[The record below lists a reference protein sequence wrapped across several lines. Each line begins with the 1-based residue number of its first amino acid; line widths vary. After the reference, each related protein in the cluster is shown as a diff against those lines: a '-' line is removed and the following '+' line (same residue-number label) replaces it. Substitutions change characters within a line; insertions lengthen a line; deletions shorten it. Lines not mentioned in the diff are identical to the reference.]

1 MIDIVGQSK
10 PGIAKAGTLF
20 LIASFC
26 LLLPSCKQVPKRVQA
41 ESTENQQTQNHGPYR
56 LAHLVGSIQNPS
68 VKESSG
74 LIASRSTPGAYWTH
88 NDSGDGPFIY
98 AMNAEGQ
105 SLGTWRVN
113 GAEADDWEDISIGPG
128 PEQGKSY
135 LYIGDIGDNEVA
147 RKEITIYRV
156 LEPKPDAALS
166 GSSKKN
172 PEITEPA
179 EAITLRYPER
189 KHDAEAL
196 IVHPQSGA
204 VYIVTKEAMGNPTVF
219 EAAAPLSTTEPV
231 RLKSL
236 GELKIRSLF
245 GGIITGG
252 SISPDGKR
260 VALCDYFQ
268 AYELSLPAES
278 QDFNDIWKQRLVSF
292 NFGKREQGESITYR
306 LDGQAV
312 LGTSEGKRAQ
322 LIEAVK
328 N

>member
-1 MIDIVGQSK
+1 M
-10 PGIAKAGTLF
+10 
-20 LIASFC
+20 
-26 LLLPSCKQVPKRVQA
+26 LPSCKQVPKRVQA
-41 ESTENQQTQNHGPYR
+41 ESSDNQQAQNHGPYR
-56 LAHLVGSIQNPS
+56 LAQVVGSIQNTN

-74 LIASRSTPGAYWTH
+74 LIASRATPGAYWTH

-98 AMNAEGQ
+98 ALNAEGQ
-105 SLGTWRVN
+105 PMGTWRVT
-113 GAEADDWEDISIGPG
+113 GSEADDWEDISIGPG
-128 PEQGKSY
+128 PEAGKSY
-135 LYIGDIGDNEVA
+135 LYIGDIGDNDLA

-156 LEPKPDAALS
+156 LEPKPDATLS
-166 GSSKKN
+166 GSTKKN
-172 PEITEPA
+172 PEATESA
-179 EAITLRYPER
+179 EKITLRYPDQ

-196 IVHPQSGA
+196 LVHPQSGA
-204 VYIVTKEAMGNPTVF
+204 VYIVTKEALGNPTVY
-219 EAAAPLSTTEPV
+219 EAAAPLSTTEPIT
-231 RLKSL
+231 LKSL

-245 GGIITGG
+245 GGVITGG

-278 QDFNDIWKQRLVSF
+278 QNFNDIWKQRLVSF

-322 LIEAVK
+322 VVEALR

>member
-1 MIDIVGQSK
+1 M
-10 PGIAKAGTLF
+10 
-20 LIASFC
+20 
-26 LLLPSCKQVPKRVQA
+26 PKRVQA
-41 ESTENQQTQNHGPYR
+41 ESTDNQQAQSHGPYG
-56 LAHLVGSIQNPS
+56 LARVVGSIQNPS

-74 LIASRSTPGAYWTH
+74 LVASQATPGAYWTH

-98 AMNAEGQ
+98 AISAEGQ
-105 SLGTWRVN
+105 PLGTWRVT

-128 PEQGKSY
+128 LEAGKNY
-135 LYIGDIGDNEVA
+135 LYIGDIGDNDLA

-156 LEPKPDAALS
+156 LEPKPDASLS
-166 GSSKKN
+166 GSTKKN
-172 PEITEPA
+172 PEVTEPA
-179 EAITLRYPER
+179 ERITLRYPGQ

-196 IVHPQSGA
+196 LVNPQTGA
-204 VYIVTKEAMGNPTVF
+204 VYIVTKEALGNPTVY

-231 RLKSL
+231 TLKSL

-278 QDFNDIWKQRLVSF
+278 QNFDDIWKQRLVSF
-292 NFGKREQGESITYR
+292 NFGKREQGESIAYR

-322 LIEAVK
+322 VIEALRK
-328 N
+328 

>member
-1 MIDIVGQSK
+1 M
-10 PGIAKAGTLF
+10 
-20 LIASFC
+20 
-26 LLLPSCKQVPKRVQA
+26 LPSCKQVPKHVQA
-41 ESTENQQTQNHGPYR
+41 ESTNEQQAQNHGPFR
-56 LAHLVGSIQNPS
+56 LARVIGSIQSPN

-74 LIASRSTPGAYWTH
+74 LIASRATPGAYWTH

-98 AMNAEGQ
+98 AITAEGQ
-105 SLGTWRVN
+105 PLGTWRVTN
-113 GAEADDWEDISIGPG
+113 AEADDWEDISIGPG
-128 PEQGKSY
+128 PVAGKSY
-135 LYIGDIGDNEVA
+135 LYIGDIGDNDLV
-147 RKEITIYRV
+147 RKEIAIYRV
-156 LEPKPDAALS
+156 LEPKPDALLS
-166 GSSKKN
+166 ESTKKN
-172 PEITEPA
+172 PEMTEAA
-179 EAITLRYPER
+179 EKITLRYPGQ

-196 IVHPQSGA
+196 LVHPQTGA
-204 VYIVTKEAMGNPTVF
+204 VYIVTKEAIGNPTVY
-219 EAAAPLSTTEPV
+219 EAATPLSTTEPIT
-231 RLKSL
+231 LKSL

-252 SISPDGKR
+252 SISPDGQH

-278 QDFNDIWKQRLVSF
+278 QNFNDIWKQRLVSF

-322 LIEAVK
+322 VVEALR

>member
-1 MIDIVGQSK
+1 LIDIVGQTK
-10 PGIAKAGTLF
+10 FGIAQAGSLF
-20 LIASFC
+20 LIASLC
-26 LLLPSCKQVPKRVQA
+26 LLLPSCKQEVKRVQA
-41 ESTENQQTQNHGPYR
+41 ESTDNQQTQHHGPYR
-56 LAHLVGSIQNPS
+56 LAHVVGSIQNS
-68 VKESSG
+68 AVKESSG

-105 SLGTWRVN
+105 SLGTWRVS

-128 PEQGKSY
+128 PEAGKSY

-172 PEITEPA
+172 PEMTEPA
-179 EAITLRYPER
+179 EAIRLRYPAR
-189 KHDAEAL
+189 KHDAETL
-196 IVHPQSGA
+196 LVHPQSAA
-204 VYIVTKEAMGNPTVF
+204 VYIVTKEEMGNPTVY
-219 EAAAPLSTTEPV
+219 EAAAPLSAGEPITM
-231 RLKSL
+231 KSL

-268 AYELSLPAES
+268 AYELSLPADS
-278 QDFNDIWKQRLVSF
+278 KNFNDIWKQRLVSF

-322 LIEAVK
+322 VIEAVR

>member
-1 MIDIVGQSK
+1 M
-10 PGIAKAGTLF
+10 
-20 LIASFC
+20 IASLC
-26 LLLPSCKQVPKRVQA
+26 LLLLACKQVPKCVQA
-41 ESTENQQTQNHGPYR
+41 EATNNQQTQNHGPYR
-56 LAHLVGSIQNPS
+56 LARVVGSIHNTN

-98 AMNAEGQ
+98 AMNDEGQ
-105 SLGTWRVN
+105 PLGTWRVT

-128 PEQGKSY
+128 PEPGKSY
-135 LYIGDIGDNEVA
+135 LYIGDIGDNDLV

-156 LEPKPDAALS
+156 LEPRPDAS
-166 GSSKKN
+166 FSESTKKN

-179 EAITLRYPER
+179 EKITLRYPGQ

-196 IVHPQSGA
+196 LVHPQTGA
-204 VYIVTKEAMGNPTVF
+204 VYIVTKEAMGNPLVY
-219 EAAAPLSTTEPV
+219 EAAAPLSTSEPIT
-231 RLKSL
+231 LKSL

-252 SISPDGKR
+252 SISPDGKH

-268 AYELSLPAES
+268 AYELSLPADT
-278 QDFNDIWKQRLVSF
+278 QNFDDIWKQRLVSF

-322 LIEAVK
+322 AIEALR